1 MKQYILLLTA
11 GFGISLSATGH
22 AALFHLDQT
31 NFNVY
36 LGRPSAV
43 LDWAAPASG
52 RLTLEEGEIG
62 ARPIAF
68 ELDGSGGLLPH
79 DYDRG
84 VYFLAGTESLFE
96 GEGEHSFGQGGQEV
110 RHVFQATVF
119 PSAGET
125 RTYRLYAGTSVFED
139 SENPYDYANDVFVDI
154 TFHFRDGV
162 APPVPEPASMAVLGL
177 GALALLRR
185 KKKA

>member
-1 MKQYILLLTA
+1 MNTSLTI
-11 GFGISLSATGH
+11 FSI
-22 AALFHLDQT
+22 AALGCMAASSQAAMIHLDQT

-36 LGRPSAV
+36 LNRPSAV
-43 LDWAAPASG
+43 LDWSAPASG
-52 RLTLEEGEIG
+52 RLTLEAGEIG

-68 ELDGSGGLLPH
+68 ELDGRGNLLPH

-84 VYFLAGTESLFE
+84 MYFLAGTESLFE

-125 RTYRLYAGTSVFED
+125 RTYRLYAGTNVFED
-139 SENPYDYANDVFVDI
+139 SDDPYDYANDVFVDI
-154 TFHFRDGV
+154 TFQFSDGV